1 MKITDI
7 ALTLLKT
14 GKNLLRV
21 QTDAGVEGWAEAP
34 GPNRIIPGREAVF
47 SAYLDQVIKPAL
59 VGENPLAIDRHWN
72 ALALGR
78 GEVFHRVPGWAVG
91 IIDVAL
97 WDLMGKETGQPVF
110 RLLGGAA
117 RTAIPLYWST
127 GSGWQ
132 MEPDE
137 MLGQVKAG
145 WDGVP
150 RLQDPDGLARLAPR
164 HRAGQGL
171 RDVPARA
178 RLPRARDL
186 PRIRCQQRLL
196 RLDGH
201 PARAALRGARH
212 QSLRGADS

>member
-7 ALTLLKT
+7 TLAPLKM

-34 GPNRIIPGREAVF
+34 GRNRIIPGREAVF
-47 SAYLDQVIKPAL
+47 SAYLEQVVKPTL

-78 GEVFHRVPGWAVG
+78 GEVFHRLPGWAVG

-97 WDLMGKETGQPVF
+97 WDLMGKETGLPVF

-127 GSGWQ
+127 GSGWR
-132 MEPDE
+132 MEPAE
-137 MLGQVKAG
+137 MLRA
-145 WDGVP
+145 
-150 RLQDPDGLARLAPR
+150 LAKTS
-164 HRAGQGL
+164 
-171 RDVPARA
+171 
-178 RLPRARDL
+178 
-186 PRIRCQQRLL
+186 
-196 RLDGH
+196 
-201 PARAALRGARH
+201 
-212 QSLRGADS
+212 SLFCVCILVS